1 MKNLNRNDIHIGCAM
16 ALVLGIIWILIWF
29 AIYSVLVAG
38 MLWALT
44 LIAPTVTFSIKFVL
58 IVGVL
63 LATLRFIL

>member
-16 ALVLGIIWILIWF
+16 ALVLG
-29 AIYSVLVAG
+29 AG
-38 MLWALT
+38 MLWVLT

-63 LATLRFIL
+63 LAILRFIL

>member
-1 MKNLNRNDIHIGCAM
+1 M

-29 AIYSVLVAG
+29 AIYSVLAAG
-38 MLWALT
+38 MLWVLT

-63 LATLRFIL
+63 LAILRFIL

>member
-29 AIYSVLVAG
+29 AIYFILAAG
-38 MLWALT
+38 MLWVLT
-44 LIAPTVTFSIKFVL
+44 LIAPTVTFSIKF
-58 IVGVL
+58 GVL

>member
-1 MKNLNRNDIHIGCAM
+1 MDNHERNNIRIGCAM

-29 AIYSVLVAG
+29 AIYSVLAAG
-38 MLWALT
+38 MLWVLT